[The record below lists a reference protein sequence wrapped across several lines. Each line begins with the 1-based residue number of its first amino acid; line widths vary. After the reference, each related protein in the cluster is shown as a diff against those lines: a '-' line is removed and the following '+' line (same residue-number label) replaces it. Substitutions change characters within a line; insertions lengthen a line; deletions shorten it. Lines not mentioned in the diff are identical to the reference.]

1 MRAVPY
7 AALLPPPSWFSWVL
21 WAVNPDLWEERMRF
35 LFSDRLWPWCSEL
48 PWAPGLLPANR
59 STDTFA
65 FSVLLP
71 RRGRLAG
78 PHSRPAWH
86 HGRPDPPSPGTLPAP
101 TRHSQHS
108 QEEDPGRSGPGCP
121 W

>member
-1 MRAVPY
+1 
-7 AALLPPPSWFSWVL
+7 
-21 WAVNPDLWEERMRF
+21 MRF

-48 PWAPGLLPANR
+48 PWSPGLLPANR

-71 RRGRLAG
+71 RRGGWLA
-78 PHSRPAWH
+78 RTPALP
-86 HGRPDPPSPGTLPAP
+86 GTMAARTPLPQGTLPAP

-108 QEEDPGRSGPGCP
+108 QEEDPGRSRAQLPLVTWWGQGLVFK
-121 W
+121 